1 LIVENFSMFH
11 QPPSIFL
18 YSAYLLR
25 TKFISPDGT
34 SKEGS
39 GTGFVLSAKENLPLV
54 VTNRHLLDIDYR
66 QSTAKYK
73 DFELSELSIT
83 GRRSDDTT
91 YTFRLHPEARLFLDD
106 DIEND
111 VALIEARVYEDD
123 PIQFAKG
130 LHWHF
135 GIEHLAT
142 EEVFNTSLQ
151 PYDDV
156 AFTGFPSSYDKLAGR
171 PIVRSGKIASD
182 PKFNYSW
189 RPEYKGNCVAYEAFS
204 SPGASGSPVFAPPRG
219 AMGIPNSRNGY
230 LVGVNA
236 GHVIDSE
243 IYNGHSGIS
252 YFYKSTVI
260 LKILHKA
267 GLL

>member
-1 LIVENFSMFH
+1 MFH
-11 QPPSIFL
+11 QPPLNFL
-18 YSAYLLR
+18 YSAYFLQ
-25 TKFISPDGT
+25 TKFTSPDGT
-34 SKEGS
+34 SIERS
-39 GTGFVLSAKENLPLV
+39 GTGFVLSAKENLPV
-54 VTNRHLLDIDYR
+54 IVTNRHVLDIDYLEP
-66 QSTAKYK
+66 TPKYK
-73 DFELSELSIT
+73 DFKLDELSIT
-83 GRRSDDTT
+83 GRRSDDTA
-91 YTFRLHPEARLFLDD
+91 YTFRLHPEARRFLDD

-111 VALIEARVYEDD
+111 VALIEALVYEDD
-123 PIQFAKG
+123 TIQFAKG
-130 LHWHF
+130 LYWHY

-156 AFTGFPSSYDKLAGR
+156 AFTGFPGSHDKLAGR
-171 PIVRSGKIASD
+171 PIMRSGKIASD

-204 SPGASGSPVFAPPRG
+204 SSGASGSPVFAPPRG
-219 AMGIPNSRNGY
+219 AAGIPDSRNGY
-230 LVGVNA
+230 LIGVNA
-236 GHVIDSE
+236 GHVLDSE
-243 IYNGHSGIS
+243 FYNGHSGIS